1 MGTPV
6 RAPDPGCRLFFARD
20 RTLTPVRPTPTKPTE
35 EDKRDDSS
43 DEEEEKNAPQI
54 EEEDSDDEDSDDE
67 EPVAKKAKVEGK
79 DKKKKKKKSKGSDD
93 DDSVNSDVVEDLS
106 GDEVDTSNI
115 IEEVEGLGRDGPPF
129 SPTPPPIWPRT
140 PTRTRSP
147 PTWSAFHQFLHSSFS
162 QSPRHGD
169 SSWEDESLRSRA
181 SLAARLG
188 RQVGCA
194 DRYPPGG
201 FFTRAIRRGSRN
213 PKISGISADVTH
225 RVNS

>member
-1 MGTPV
+1 MSGPYLYSDLPPPRSSRRGDARP
-6 RAPDPGCRLFFARD
+6 RARSGVPPFFSRAIDRLP
-20 RTLTPVRPTPTKPTE
+20 LLRPTLTKPTE

-115 IEEVEGLGRDGPPF
+115 IEGGR
-129 SPTPPPIWPRT
+129 
-140 PTRTRSP
+140 
-147 PTWSAFHQFLHSSFS
+147 
-162 QSPRHGD
+162 
-169 SSWEDESLRSRA
+169 RSRKGRA
-181 SLAARLG
+181 TVFTYTATDLAE
-188 RQVGCA
+188 
-194 DRYPPGG
+194 D
-201 FFTRAIRRGSRN
+201 S
-213 PKISGISADVTH
+213 DED
-225 RVNS
+225 